1 MEIFQYGFMKI
12 AFIIGIVIALI
23 CSSIGV
29 FLVLKRFSMIGDTL
43 SHVSLSGVAIGMV
56 AGIYPIYSAIV
67 VSVISAIG
75 IEKLRKSYKEYSELV
90 LSIFLAGG
98 IGIASILINMFSGKT
113 TGIMSYLFGSI
124 ILVNKTDM
132 YLTILFGIAIFIS
145 ISVFYRKLF
154 FITFDEEG
162 AKIAGIK
169 TDNINE
175 FFSVIVALTVTI
187 SMRIVGAL
195 LVSSLIVLPV
205 ATSIQ
210 ISKSFKQTVFYSNIF
225 SVISVVLG
233 LLFSY
238 YLDLSP
244 GGTIVIVSLVILIV
258 TLILKKIKI

>member
-1 MEIFQYGFMKI
+1 MEILQYDFMKI
-12 AFIIGIVIALI
+12 AFIIGIVIALV

-43 SHVSLSGVAIGMV
+43 SHISLSGVAIGMV
-56 AGIYPIYSAIV
+56 AGIYPIYSAII
-67 VSVISAIG
+67 VSVVSAIG

-98 IGIASILINMFSGKT
+98 IGIASIIINMFSGKT

-124 ILVNKTDM
+124 VLVSRTDM
-132 YLTILFGIAIFIS
+132 YLTILFGIAILLS
-145 ISVFYRKLF
+145 MVFLYRKLF
-154 FITFDEEG
+154 FIIFDEEG
-162 AKIAGIK
+162 AKISGIN
-169 TDNINE
+169 TETVNE
-175 FFSVIVALTVTI
+175 VFSVIVALTVTI
-187 SMRIVGAL
+187 SMRIVGVL

-210 ISKSFKQTVFYSNIF
+210 ISRSFKQTILYSNIF
-225 SVISVVLG
+225 SSISVVLG

-244 GGTIVIVSLVILIV
+244 GGTIVLISLFILILV
-258 TLILKKIKI
+258 LILKKIKK

>member
-1 MEIFQYGFMKI
+1 MEILQYDFMKI
-12 AFIIGIVIALI
+12 AFIIGIVIALV

-43 SHVSLSGVAIGMV
+43 SHISLSGVAIGMV
-56 AGIYPIYSAIV
+56 VGIYPIYSAII
-67 VSVISAIG
+67 VSVVSAIG

-98 IGIASILINMFSGKT
+98 IGIASIIINMFSGKT

-124 ILVNKTDM
+124 VLVSRTDM
-132 YLTILFGIAIFIS
+132 YLTILFGIAILLS
-145 ISVFYRKLF
+145 MVFLYRKLF
-154 FITFDEEG
+154 FIIFDEEG
-162 AKIAGIK
+162 AKISGIN
-169 TDNINE
+169 TETVNE
-175 FFSVIVALTVTI
+175 VFSVIVALTVTI
-187 SMRIVGAL
+187 SMRIVGVL

-210 ISKSFKQTVFYSNIF
+210 ISRSFKQTILYSNIF
-225 SVISVVLG
+225 SSISVVLG

-244 GGTIVIVSLVILIV
+244 GGTIVLISLFILILV
-258 TLILKKIKI
+258 LILKKIKK